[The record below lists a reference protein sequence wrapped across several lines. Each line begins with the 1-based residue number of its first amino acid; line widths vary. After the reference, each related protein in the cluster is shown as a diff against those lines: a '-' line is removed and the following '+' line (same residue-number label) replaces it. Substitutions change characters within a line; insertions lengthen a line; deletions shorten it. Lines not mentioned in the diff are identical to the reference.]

1 MAVAPDIILSL
12 IHAAFPDSE
21 VELKDTM
28 GDMDH
33 YEISVKSSR
42 FNGINK
48 VMQHKMVMEALGD
61 MVGTTLHALSIKSY
75 PKE

>member
-12 IHAAFPDSE
+12 INSAFPDSE
-21 VELKDTM
+21 VELRDTM

-33 YEISVKSSR
+33 YEISIKSSR
-42 FNGINK
+42 FNGISK